1 MASSGVTM
9 AVLAILRQYF
19 AGFWFHPIG
28 FMVGFTFQ
36 NFGANWGT
44 LLVAFAIRWSVLK
57 IGGAKAVR
65 TKMMP
70 FFVGVFV
77 GCVLAIGLFTLVNG
91 YAVAHGNANF
101 YNLTP

>member
-70 FFVGVFV
+70 FFVGAFV